1 MITLKLL
8 SKIDVTPFYKWIN
21 DDKVIRYSLSLFEK
35 ISTKKDIDKW
45 FEELI
50 NDKKNINLGIFI
62 ENTNELIGYTGICDI
77 SKTNKS
83 GEYYIFIGEKKMWGK
98 GIGTEVTEQILK
110 IGFAENKLNRIM
122 LTVSEPN
129 IGGIKAYERAGFKI
143 EGRLRQASFR
153 DNEFHDKLIM
163 SILKLEWENN
173 NNYNCK

>member
-1 MITLKLL
+1 
-8 SKIDVTPFYKWIN
+8 
-21 DDKVIRYSLSLFEK
+21 
-35 ISTKKDIDKW
+35 
-45 FEELI
+45 
-50 NDKKNINLGIFI
+50 
-62 ENTNELIGYTGICDI
+62 
-77 SKTNKS
+77 
-83 GEYYIFIGEKKMWGK
+83 MWGK

-110 IGFAENKLNRIM
+110 IGFSENKLNRIM